1 MRLAATQAR
10 KRAATAEGGIGRRGD
25 RSTAGSAAA
34 APLADSLATAPP
46 ADPDKGKTQSR
57 AIAAPPREVERGLIV
72 SIPI

>member
-25 RSTAGSAAA
+25 RPTAGSAA